1 MAGSAL
7 AGETAGVA
15 DSALEGSVVVVL
27 AVGAVRHAEVSAV
40 LQVVVEAVVDSTS
53 GARSIAGVEAGRAE
67 IIAWE
72 ALVEVGVAVVASG
85 AIQQARELVD
95 EIVIGLSGHRGTGRT
110 VGGGVVAGLAVGGT
124 EHALVVVPSAP
135 VAGPAVLGAQ
145 RVQVGQEE
153 DGGGIVGV
161 LGAGCALVGGAPVA
175 E

>member
-72 ALVEVGVAVVASG
+72 ALVEVAVVASG

>member
-15 DSALEGSVVVVL
+15 DAALEGSVVVVL

-72 ALVEVGVAVVASG
+72 ALVEVAVVASG